1 MATETMD
8 VKKGNFEFVKEIYP
22 DIYEL
27 ISDVEKLTYTD
38 CKGAGQELRNS
49 FEKFVG
55 ELAKEFGIATVDK
68 NGKKM
73 SLFDCT
79 KELRNSGKF
88 PNAGKYQ
95 YMTAAHEKKEGFWD
109 YIWREYCNQCDHE
122 QLIPE
127 KPDVSSSNLEVV
139 LHAVYAVFLS
149 EYKRK
154 KGKDA
159 AKAIPQFNTQIIPI
173 KDNYVIDSYTPLDK
187 PVSNCVREYETC
199 SYGETGRVNKYGIVR
214 MFKKKDIDEKLLLLR
229 DQEAFSEAES
239 EAGIQFDGN
248 VQVEALSKIGSQYN
262 EYYVVIYKFT
272 QRPSRLND
280 KVISA
285 LDISQRV
292 ELCKKIARI
301 LNSFHTLS
309 TPIYH
314 RNLSFD
320 SIYVCKNKKGI
331 LEPTIIKLDCA
342 KIESDEFGTV
352 IANVQNMQTMIQ
364 QQKLLKYSAPEV
376 RALFQGGN
384 VNVNWDKADVFSLGV
399 LFGDILN
406 GQIDPGPVPAMKLQ
420 RAGVNMS
427 LIQLIDKMKN
437 PNADLRPNTSTI
449 INYLEE
455 ME

>member
-1 MATETMD
+1 MANDAIE
-8 VKKGNFEFVKEIYP
+8 VKKGNFCFVEEIYP
-22 DIYEL
+22 EIYEL
-27 ISDVEKLTYTD
+27 ISEVEKQTYTD

-49 FEKFVG
+49 FEKFAS
-55 ELAKEFGIATVDK
+55 ELAHEFGISTED
-68 NGKKM
+68 NTGKQLQ
-73 SLFDCT
+73 LFHIT
-79 KELRNSGKF
+79 KALRDQGKL
-88 PNAGKYQ
+88 PNAGRFQ
-95 YMTAAHEKKEGFWD
+95 YMTAAHEKKEAFWD
-109 YIWREYCNQCDHE
+109 YIWREYCNQCDHKD
-122 QLIPE
+122 LVPE
-127 KPDVSSSNLEVV
+127 KPDVSSDNLEIV
-139 LHAVYAVFLS
+139 LHIVYSVFRS
-149 EYKRK
+149 EYIRK

-159 AKAIPQFNTQIIPI
+159 AKKIPKFDTQIIPI
-173 KDNYVIDSYTPLDK
+173 KDNYVIHSYTPLDK
-187 PVSNCVREYETC
+187 PVSNCIREYETC
-199 SYGETGRVNKYGIVR
+199 SYGETGRINKYGIVR

-248 VQVEALSKIGSQYN
+248 VQVEALSKIRAKFN
-262 EYYVVIYKFT
+262 DYYVVIYKFT

-280 KVISA
+280 KFISA
-285 LDISQRV
+285 LNTGERV
-292 ELCKKIARI
+292 ELCKKIAKI

-320 SIYVCKNKKGI
+320 SIYVCKNKKGDI
-331 LEPTIIKLDCA
+331 EPTIIKLDCA
-342 KIESDEFGTV
+342 KIESEEFGTV

-384 VNVNWDKADVFSLGV
+384 GSVNWEKADVFSLGV

-406 GQIDPGPVPAMKLQ
+406 GQIEPGVVPAMKLQ
-420 RAGVNMS
+420 RTGVNMT

-437 PNADLRPNTSTI
+437 PNPDLRPDTATI

>member
-1 MATETMD
+1 MANNTVEA
-8 VKKGNFEFVKEIYP
+8 KKGNFGFVEEIYP
-22 DIYEL
+22 EIFEL
-27 ISDVEKLTYTD
+27 ISEVEKQTYTD

-49 FEKFVG
+49 FEKLAT
-55 ELAKEFGIATVDK
+55 ELADEFGIPTQD
-68 NGKKM
+68 
-73 SLFDCT
+73 D
-79 KELRNSGKF
+79 SGKQLQLF
-88 PNAGKYQ
+88 TITKNLRDSGKLPNVGRYQ
-95 YMTAAHEKKEGFWD
+95 YMTAAHERKEAFWD
-109 YIWREYCNQCDHE
+109 YIWREYCNQCDHKE
-122 QLIPE
+122 LVLE
-127 KPDVSSSNLEVV
+127 KPDVSSSNLEIV
-139 LHAVYAVFLS
+139 LHIVYAVFLS

-159 AKAIPQFNTQIIPI
+159 AKNIPQFNNQIIPI
-173 KDNYVIDSYTPLDK
+173 KDNYIISSYTPLDK

-199 SYGETGRVNKYGIVR
+199 SYGETGRINKYGIIR

-248 VQVEALSKIGSQYN
+248 VQVEALSKIGSKFN

-272 QRPSRLND
+272 QKPSRLND
-280 KVISA
+280 KYIGA
-285 LDISQRV
+285 LSIEERV

-320 SIYVCKNKKGI
+320 SIYVCKNKKGEI
-331 LEPTIIKLDCA
+331 EPTIIKLDCA
-342 KIESDEFGTV
+342 KIASDEFGTV

-376 RALFQGGN
+376 KALFQGGN
-384 VNVNWDKADVFSLGV
+384 VKVNWEKADVFSLGV

-406 GQIDPGPVPAMKLQ
+406 GQIEPGQVPAMKLQ
-420 RAGVNMS
+420 RTGVNMS
-427 LIQLIDKMKN
+427 LVQLIDKMKN
-437 PNADLRPNTSTI
+437 PNSDLRPDTTTI
-449 INYLEE
+449 LQYLEE